1 MVENYIG
8 SLSEPF
14 PIPLS
19 CHLLNQILNAAF
31 KVPGQ
36 LQSFL
41 LPAIFKEFSS
51 QSSLKISLQGN
62 VYILSRNGIKKRIW
76 ECCQKLFSV
85 GSIERKD
92 AYSVLYLCL
101 SSGSWTD
108 GTESYK
114 KSGVRKG
121 VVTDSSEGCKI
132 GRMERLMLRSHNPHL
147 RYKREKRIQILMREN
162 KHGAPPIAVIERGKE
177 MDHACQTAAEYVFA
191 SSSERKQRLLFW
203 VLKQMNMLVQKKVD
217 EYVAMFSDIANEI

>member
-1 MVENYIG
+1 MATLNKIVQLFFEVVTETSALVVLERYCFLTLLSTNNMVENYIG

-36 LQSFL
+36 LQRWRIL
-41 LPAIFKEFSS
+41 QLEFSS

-108 GTESYK
+108 GTESY
-114 KSGVRKG
+114 V
-121 VVTDSSEGCKI
+121 SEKD
-132 GRMERLMLRSHNPHL
+132 P
-147 RYKREKRIQILMREN
+147 
-162 KHGAPPIAVIERGKE
+162 V
-177 MDHACQTAAEYVFA
+177 
-191 SSSERKQRLLFW
+191 
-203 VLKQMNMLVQKKVD
+203 
-217 EYVAMFSDIANEI
+217 

>member
-1 MVENYIG
+1 MATLNKIVQLFFEVVTETSALVVLEVSLVPFFLKSVGVSMGMLQHEESDFIKWGEILLLDSFDPRAAPKAENIAAG
-8 SLSEPF
+8 ILWDLCNTIERLLSQSVKHR
-14 PIPLS
+14 S
-19 CHLLNQILNAAF
+19 CAI
-31 KVPGQ
+31 
-36 LQSFL
+36 SFL

-108 GTESYK
+108 GTESY
-114 KSGVRKG
+114 V
-121 VVTDSSEGCKI
+121 SE
-132 GRMERLMLRSHNPHL
+132 N
-147 RYKREKRIQILMREN
+147 
-162 KHGAPPIAVIERGKE
+162 
-177 MDHACQTAAEYVFA
+177 DHV
-191 SSSERKQRLLFW
+191 
-203 VLKQMNMLVQKKVD
+203 
-217 EYVAMFSDIANEI
+217 